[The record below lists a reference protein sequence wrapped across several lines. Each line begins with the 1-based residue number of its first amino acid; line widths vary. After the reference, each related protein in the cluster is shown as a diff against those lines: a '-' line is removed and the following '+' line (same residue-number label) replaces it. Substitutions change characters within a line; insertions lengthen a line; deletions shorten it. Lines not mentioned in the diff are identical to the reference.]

1 MNKFVKNV
9 ICIIGIIL
17 LTIVLILN
25 LLFNTTISVSEAI
38 SININNILY
47 FMALVSLVAIIYI
60 LNYIIKEDFKKIK
73 KKYLIFGII
82 IFIYVTIQI
91 IWVYA
96 RDTNPAVDQKTTYD
110 LAVAMKENNVEELL
124 EKGIT
129 YSSGIKDRIYLERY
143 NQQFTNAF
151 VWSLIFRFFNSTNLL
166 LIQYFNI
173 ICNAILAVTIFMIC
187 KELSFKYEM
196 NKYLALFS
204 YLTFITI
211 PLLSTFIYGDL
222 SGMCFAMLGVY
233 FIMKYTRTKSI
244 KNILY
249 SAILTA
255 IAYMLRMNILIFI
268 IAMIIYLL
276 LDLISQKERL
286 IKIFTKILIILSF
299 IVITIAPSS
308 IIKNYFCNK
317 YNLKK
322 ENSFPLTGYI
332 LMGMQESSLA
342 EGWYDYNTAYLAY
355 QNIDASREIYK
366 TEINNRI
373 KYFRENPKYTIKFY
387 IRKISS
393 MWTETTF
400 AGVRY
405 NLTYNFGTG
414 ENKDDNL
421 DKILY
426 NINGVVSLYQ
436 KAIVLIIFTCSIIA
450 IIQKRKNISN
460 ERIKKK
466 YFWTKMFGIRK
477 ISIVS

>member
-1 MNKFVKNV
+1 ME
-9 ICIIGIIL
+9 
-17 LTIVLILN
+17 VL
-25 LLFNTTISVSEAI
+25 
-38 SININNILY
+38 
-47 FMALVSLVAIIYI
+47 AIIYI

-244 KNILY
+244 KNI
-249 SAILTA
+249 
-255 IAYMLRMNILIFI
+255 
-268 IAMIIYLL
+268 
-276 LDLISQKERL
+276 
-286 IKIFTKILIILSF
+286 
-299 IVITIAPSS
+299 V
-308 IIKNYFCNK
+308 
-317 YNLKK
+317 
-322 ENSFPLTGYI
+322 
-332 LMGMQESSLA
+332 
-342 EGWYDYNTAYLAY
+342 
-355 QNIDASREIYK
+355 
-366 TEINNRI
+366 
-373 KYFRENPKYTIKFY
+373 
-387 IRKISS
+387 
-393 MWTETTF
+393 
-400 AGVRY
+400 
-405 NLTYNFGTG
+405 
-414 ENKDDNL
+414 
-421 DKILY
+421 
-426 NINGVVSLYQ
+426 
-436 KAIVLIIFTCSIIA
+436 
-450 IIQKRKNISN
+450 
-460 ERIKKK
+460 
-466 YFWTKMFGIRK
+466 
-477 ISIVS
+477 